1 VKESISI
8 IRLVGD
14 AYVFTMMPVVN
25 RSRKVRSAG
34 MSGAMRR
41 RFGMSPL
48 KCWRKMLRT
57 EFGRI
62 K

>member
-1 VKESISI
+1 MKESISI
-8 IRLVGD
+8 MRLVGD

-25 RSRKVRSAG
+25 RSRKVLSAG
-34 MSGAMRR
+34 KSGAMKR

-48 KCWRKMLRT
+48 KCWRKMMQT
-57 EFGRI
+57 EFGKI